1 MSASLDLDAEGKP
14 RNLWRFPRL
23 RRQFCRRNFVSPSQP
38 SQSEPHQAALEIK
51 EIKQIIELM
60 NDHDLS
66 LFHLERDGVKIKLK
80 KGADLDAVL
89 ASLARSAPSQQ
100 AAPADPAPGQ
110 PHLLASPVEQVSEFP
125 VVTIKSPT
133 VGTFYRQSE
142 PESPPFVKVG
152 DKVDEDTVVCI
163 IEAMKVM
170 NEIKAE
176 TKGTIQKIFADDS
189 KPVQFGD
196 PLFEILP
203 G

>member
-1 MSASLDLDAEGKP
+1 M
-14 RNLWRFPRL
+14 
-23 RRQFCRRNFVSPSQP
+23 
-38 SQSEPHQAALEIK
+38 EIK

-89 ASLARSAPSQQ
+89 ASLAHGAPSPQ
-100 AAPADPAPGQ
+100 AAPADPGPAQ
-110 PHLLASPVEQVSEFP
+110 PHLLAAPVEEVSEFP
-125 VVTIKSPT
+125 TVTIKAPT

-170 NEIKAE
+170 NEIRAE
-176 TKGTIQKIFADDS
+176 TKGTIQKIFPDDS